1 VPPEDVINL
10 QAVDRLPFV
19 LTALVIVLGVATVG
33 NALIVSIRRRR
44 RDLAILKTVGFV
56 RRQVVGVVAW
66 QATSIGLAALV
77 IGLPVGVAAGRWAW
91 STVATEIGSD
101 SPCVVPLLALAVLVP
116 AVLVVVNLIAGV
128 PARSASRVPPAQAMR
143 AE

>member
-1 VPPEDVINL
+1 MACAGATREAERAGTPAI
-10 QAVDRLPFV
+10 RLTTTSTAGTRMANASNGTTGV
-19 LTALVIVLGVATVG
+19 LSEPI
-33 NALIVSIRRRR
+33 S
-44 RDLAILKTVGFV
+44 
-56 RRQVVGVVAW
+56 VAW

-91 STVATEIGSD
+91 NTVATEIGSE
-101 SPCVVPLLALAVLVP
+101 SPPVLPLLALAVLVP

-128 PARSASRVPPAQAMR
+128 PARSASRVAPAQAMR